1 MASKAFKPLVLVLAL
16 VAGGSVQTLALAADN
31 ESDGSRRIEVGF
43 SPEGSAQKL
52 VLSTIDAATSS
63 IRVAA
68 YVFTSP
74 DVTRALIAAKQ
85 RGVDV
90 AVIAD
95 YRSNLEDQRS
105 GAGRHALTLL
115 AKAGIPTRTIKVYP
129 IHHDKFMVVDGMAV
143 ETGSFN
149 LTAAAA
155 KSNSENALVVWNDPA
170 LAETYHNTSEF
181 LRTFVHP
188 SHCSEIPSTEPT
200 WECLK
205 AESPSSPVAPQ
216 ELAVE

>member
-16 VAGGSVQTLALAADN
+16 VAGVSVQTLALAADN

-52 VLSTIDAATSS
+52 VLRTIDAATSS

-74 DVTRALIAAKQ
+74 DVTRALVAAKQ

-95 YRSNLEDQRS
+95 HRSNLEEQRS
-105 GAGRHALTLL
+105 TAGRHALTLL
-115 AKAGIPTRTIKVYP
+115 AKAGIPTRTVKAYP

-149 LTAAAA
+149 FTAAA

-170 LAETYHNTSEF
+170 LAETY
-181 LRTFVHP
+181 L
-188 SHCSEIPSTEPT
+188 SHWQSRWDQGQAFTA
-200 WECLK
+200 K
-205 AESPSSPVAPQ
+205 Y
-216 ELAVE
+216 

>member
-16 VAGGSVQTLALAADN
+16 VAGVSVQTLALAADN

-52 VLSTIDAATSS
+52 VLRTIDAATSS

-74 DVTRALIAAKQ
+74 DVTRALVAAKQ

-95 YRSNLEDQRS
+95 HRSNLEEQRS
-105 GAGRHALTLL
+105 TAGRHALTLL
-115 AKAGIPTRTIKVYP
+115 AKAGIPTRTVKAYP

-149 LTAAAA
+149 FTAAA

-170 LAETYHNTSEF
+170 LAETYLNHWQSRWDQGQAF
-181 LRTFVHP
+181 KV
-188 SHCSEIPSTEPT
+188 
-200 WECLK
+200 K
-205 AESPSSPVAPQ
+205 Y
-216 ELAVE
+216 

>member
-1 MASKAFKPLVLVLAL
+1 MASKAFKPLVLVLVL
-16 VAGGSVQTLALAADN
+16 VAGVSVQTLALAADN

-52 VLSTIDAATSS
+52 VLRTIDAATSS

-74 DVTRALIAAKQ
+74 DVTRALVAAKQ

-95 YRSNLEDQRS
+95 HRSNLEEQRS
-105 GAGRHALTLL
+105 TAGRHALTLL
-115 AKAGIPTRTIKVYP
+115 AKAGIPTRTVKAYP

-149 LTAAAA
+149 FTAAA

-170 LAETYHNTSEF
+170 LAETYLNHWQSRWDQGQAF
-181 LRTFVHP
+181 KV
-188 SHCSEIPSTEPT
+188 
-200 WECLK
+200 K
-205 AESPSSPVAPQ
+205 Y
-216 ELAVE
+216 

>member
-1 MASKAFKPLVLVLAL
+1 MASKAFKPLVLVLVLVLAL
-16 VAGGSVQTLALAADN
+16 VAGVSVQTLALAADN

-115 AKAGIPTRTIKVYP
+115 AKAGIPTRTIKAYP

-149 LTAAAA
+149 FTAAAA

-170 LAETYHNTSEF
+170 LAETY
-181 LRTFVHP
+181 L
-188 SHCSEIPSTEPT
+188 SHWQSRWDQGQAFTA
-200 WECLK
+200 K
-205 AESPSSPVAPQ
+205 Y
-216 ELAVE
+216 

>member
-1 MASKAFKPLVLVLAL
+1 MASKAFKPLVLVLVLAL
-16 VAGGSVQTLALAADN
+16 VAGVSVQTLALAADN

-115 AKAGIPTRTIKVYP
+115 AKAGIPTRTIKAYP

-149 LTAAAA
+149 FTAAAA

-170 LAETYHNTSEF
+170 LAETY
-181 LRTFVHP
+181 L
-188 SHCSEIPSTEPT
+188 SHWQSRWDQGQAFTA
-200 WECLK
+200 K
-205 AESPSSPVAPQ
+205 Y
-216 ELAVE
+216 

>member
-1 MASKAFKPLVLVLAL
+1 MVSRVFKPLALTMAL
-16 VAGGSVQTLALAADN
+16 VAGVSQQVLALAADN
-31 ESDGSRRIEVGF
+31 EGDGSRRIDVGF

-52 VLSTIDAATSS
+52 VLRTIDAATSS

-74 DVTRALIAAKQ
+74 DVTRALVAAKQ

-90 AVIAD
+90 AVVAD
-95 YRSNLEDQRS
+95 HRSNLEEARS
-105 GAGRHALTLL
+105 TAGRHALTLL
-115 AKAGIPTRTIKVYP
+115 AKAGIPTRTVKSYP

-149 LTAAAA
+149 FTAAA

-170 LAETYHNTSEF
+170 LAETYLNHWQSRWDQGQAF
-181 LRTFVHP
+181 KV
-188 SHCSEIPSTEPT
+188 
-200 WECLK
+200 K
-205 AESPSSPVAPQ
+205 Y
-216 ELAVE
+216 

>member
-16 VAGGSVQTLALAADN
+16 VAGVSVQTLALAADN

-52 VLSTIDAATSS
+52 VLRTIDAATSS

-74 DVTRALIAAKQ
+74 DVTRALVAAKQ

-95 YRSNLEDQRS
+95 HRSNLEEQCS
-105 GAGRHALTLL
+105 TAGRHALTLL
-115 AKAGIPTRTIKVYP
+115 AKAGIPTRTVKAYP

-149 LTAAAA
+149 FTAAAA

-170 LAETYHNTSEF
+170 LAETY
-181 LRTFVHP
+181 L
-188 SHCSEIPSTEPT
+188 SHWQSRWDQGQAFTA
-200 WECLK
+200 K
-205 AESPSSPVAPQ
+205 Y
-216 ELAVE
+216 

>member
-1 MASKAFKPLVLVLAL
+1 MASKAFKPLVLVLVLVLAL
-16 VAGGSVQTLALAADN
+16 VAGVSVQTLALAADN

-115 AKAGIPTRTIKVYP
+115 AKAGIPTRTIKAYP

-149 LTAAAA
+149 FTAAAA

-170 LAETYHNTSEF
+170 LAETY
-181 LRTFVHP
+181 L
-188 SHCSEIPSTEPT
+188 SHWQSR
-200 WECLK
+200 WDQGQAFK
-205 AESPSSPVAPQ
+205 AKY
-216 ELAVE
+216 

>member
-31 ESDGSRRIEVGF
+31 EGDGSRRIEVGF

-52 VLSTIDAATSS
+52 VLRTIDAATSS

-68 YVFTSP
+68 YVLTSP

-95 YRSNLEDQRS
+95 YRSNP

-115 AKAGIPTRTIKVYP
+115 AKAGIPTRTIKAYP
-129 IHHDKFMVVDGMAV
+129 IHHDKFIVVDGMAV

-149 LTAAAA
+149 FTAAAA
-155 KSNSENALVVWNDPA
+155 KGNSENALVVWNDPA
-170 LAETYHNTSEF
+170 LAETYLIHWQSRWDQGQAF
-181 LRTFVHP
+181 
-188 SHCSEIPSTEPT
+188 
-200 WECLK
+200 K
-205 AESPSSPVAPQ
+205 AKY
-216 ELAVE
+216 

>member
-31 ESDGSRRIEVGF
+31 EGDGSRRIEVGF

-52 VLSTIDAATSS
+52 VLRTIDAATRS

-68 YVFTSP
+68 YVLTSP

-105 GAGRHALTLL
+105 GAGRHSLTLL
-115 AKAGIPTRTIKVYP
+115 AKAGIPTRTIKAYP
-129 IHHDKFMVVDGMAV
+129 IHHDKFIVVDGMAV

-149 LTAAAA
+149 FTAAAA
-155 KSNSENALVVWNDPA
+155 KGNSENALVVWNDPA
-170 LAETYHNTSEF
+170 LAETYLIHWQSRWDQGQAF
-181 LRTFVHP
+181 
-188 SHCSEIPSTEPT
+188 
-200 WECLK
+200 K
-205 AESPSSPVAPQ
+205 AKY
-216 ELAVE
+216 

>member
-1 MASKAFKPLVLVLAL
+1 MVSRVFKPLALTMAL
-16 VAGGSVQTLALAADN
+16 VAGVSQQVLALAADN
-31 ESDGSRRIEVGF
+31 EGDGSRRIDVGF

-52 VLSTIDAATSS
+52 VLRTIDAATSS

-74 DVTRALIAAKQ
+74 DVTRALVAAKQ

-90 AVIAD
+90 AVVAD
-95 YRSNLEDQRS
+95 HRSNLEEARS
-105 GAGRHALTLL
+105 TAGRHALTLL
-115 AKAGIPTRTIKVYP
+115 AKAGIPTRTVKSYP

-149 LTAAAA
+149 FTAAA

-170 LAETYHNTSEF
+170 LAETY
-181 LRTFVHP
+181 L
-188 SHCSEIPSTEPT
+188 SHWQSR
-200 WECLK
+200 WDQGQAFK
-205 AESPSSPVAPQ
+205 VKY
-216 ELAVE
+216 

>member
-1 MASKAFKPLVLVLAL
+1 MVSRVFKPLALTMAL
-16 VAGGSVQTLALAADN
+16 VAGGSQQVLALAADN
-31 ESDGSRRIEVGF
+31 EGDGSRRIDVGF

-52 VLSTIDAATSS
+52 VLRTIDAATSS

-74 DVTRALIAAKQ
+74 DVTRALVVAKQ

-90 AVIAD
+90 AVVAD
-95 YRSNLEDQRS
+95 HRSNLEEARS
-105 GAGRHALTLL
+105 TAGRHALTLL
-115 AKAGIPTRTIKVYP
+115 AKAGIPTRTVKSYP

-149 LTAAAA
+149 FTAAA

-170 LAETYHNTSEF
+170 LAETYLNHWQSRWDQGQAF
-181 LRTFVHP
+181 KV
-188 SHCSEIPSTEPT
+188 
-200 WECLK
+200 K
-205 AESPSSPVAPQ
+205 Y
-216 ELAVE
+216 

>member
-16 VAGGSVQTLALAADN
+16 VAGVSVQTLALAADN

-52 VLSTIDAATSS
+52 VLRTIDAATSS

-74 DVTRALIAAKQ
+74 DVTRALVAAKQ

-95 YRSNLEDQRS
+95 HRSNLEEQRS
-105 GAGRHALTLL
+105 TAGRHALTLL
-115 AKAGIPTRTIKVYP
+115 AKAGIPTRTVKSYP

-149 LTAAAA
+149 FTAAA

-170 LAETYHNTSEF
+170 LAETYLNHWQSRWDQGQAF
-181 LRTFVHP
+181 KV
-188 SHCSEIPSTEPT
+188 
-200 WECLK
+200 K
-205 AESPSSPVAPQ
+205 Y
-216 ELAVE
+216 

>member
-1 MASKAFKPLVLVLAL
+1 MASKAFKPLVLVLVLVLAL
-16 VAGGSVQTLALAADN
+16 VAGVSVQTLALAADN

-115 AKAGIPTRTIKVYP
+115 AKAGIPTRTIKAYP
-129 IHHDKFMVVDGMAV
+129 IHHDKFIVVDGMAV

-149 LTAAAA
+149 FTAAAA
-155 KSNSENALVVWNDPA
+155 KGNSENALVVWNDPT
-170 LAETYHNTSEF
+170 LAETYLTHWQSRWDQGQAF
-181 LRTFVHP
+181 
-188 SHCSEIPSTEPT
+188 
-200 WECLK
+200 K
-205 AESPSSPVAPQ
+205 AKY
-216 ELAVE
+216 

>member
-1 MASKAFKPLVLVLAL
+1 MASKAFKPLVLVLVLAL
-16 VAGGSVQTLALAADN
+16 VAGVSVQTLALAADN

-115 AKAGIPTRTIKVYP
+115 AKAGIPTRTIKAYP

-149 LTAAAA
+149 FTAAAA
-155 KSNSENALVVWNDPA
+155 KGNSENALVVWNDPE
-170 LAETYHNTSEF
+170 LAETYLTHWQSRWDQGQAF
-181 LRTFVHP
+181 
-188 SHCSEIPSTEPT
+188 
-200 WECLK
+200 K
-205 AESPSSPVAPQ
+205 AKY
-216 ELAVE
+216 

>member
-1 MASKAFKPLVLVLAL
+1 MVSKAFKPLVLVLVLAL
-16 VAGGSVQTLALAADN
+16 VAGVSVQTLALAADN

-52 VLSTIDAATSS
+52 VLRTIDAATSS

-74 DVTRALIAAKQ
+74 DVTRALVAAKQ

-95 YRSNLEDQRS
+95 HRSNLEEQRS
-105 GAGRHALTLL
+105 TAGRHALTLL
-115 AKAGIPTRTIKVYP
+115 AKAGIPTRTVKAYP

-149 LTAAAA
+149 FTAAAA

-170 LAETYHNTSEF
+170 LAETY
-181 LRTFVHP
+181 L
-188 SHCSEIPSTEPT
+188 SHWQSR
-200 WECLK
+200 WDQGQAFK
-205 AESPSSPVAPQ
+205 VKY
-216 ELAVE
+216 

>member
-1 MASKAFKPLVLVLAL
+1 MVSRVFKPLALTMAL
-16 VAGGSVQTLALAADN
+16 VAGGSQQVLALAADN
-31 ESDGSRRIEVGF
+31 EGDGSRRIDVGF

-52 VLSTIDAATSS
+52 VLRTIDAATSS

-74 DVTRALIAAKQ
+74 DVTRALVVAKQ

-90 AVIAD
+90 AVVAD
-95 YRSNLEDQRS
+95 HRSNLEEARS
-105 GAGRHALTLL
+105 TAGRHALTLL
-115 AKAGIPTRTIKVYP
+115 AKAGIPTRTVKSYS

-149 LTAAAA
+149 FTAAA

-170 LAETYHNTSEF
+170 LAETYLNHWQSRWDQGQAF
-181 LRTFVHP
+181 KV
-188 SHCSEIPSTEPT
+188 
-200 WECLK
+200 K
-205 AESPSSPVAPQ
+205 Y
-216 ELAVE
+216 

>member
-1 MASKAFKPLVLVLAL
+1 MVSRGFKPLALVLAL
-16 VAGGSVQTLALAADN
+16 IAGGSVQTLALAANTDG
-31 ESDGSRRIEVGF
+31 DGSRRIEVGF
-43 SPEGSAQKL
+43 SPEGSAQNL
-52 VLSTIDAATSS
+52 VLRTIDAATSS

-90 AVIAD
+90 AVVAD
-95 YRSNLEDQRS
+95 HRSNLEEQRS
-105 GAGRHALTLL
+105 TAGRHALTLL
-115 AKAGIPTRTIKVYP
+115 AKAGIPTRTVKAYP

-149 LTAAAA
+149 FTAAA

-170 LAETYHNTSEF
+170 LAETYLNHWQSRWDQGQAF
-181 LRTFVHP
+181 KV
-188 SHCSEIPSTEPT
+188 
-200 WECLK
+200 K
-205 AESPSSPVAPQ
+205 Y
-216 ELAVE
+216 

>member
-1 MASKAFKPLVLVLAL
+1 MVSRVFKPLALVLAL
-16 VAGGSVQTLALAADN
+16 IAGGSVQTLALAANTDG
-31 ESDGSRRIEVGF
+31 DGSRRIEVGF

-52 VLSTIDAATSS
+52 VLRTIDAATSS

-90 AVIAD
+90 AVVAD
-95 YRSNLEDQRS
+95 HRSNLEEQRS

-115 AKAGIPTRTIKVYP
+115 AKAGIPTRTVKAYP
-129 IHHDKFMVVDGMAV
+129 IHHDKFIVVDGIAV

-149 LTAAAA
+149 FTAAAA
-155 KSNSENALVVWNDPA
+155 KGNSENALVVWNDPE
-170 LAETYHNTSEF
+170 LAETYLTHWQSRWDQGQAF
-181 LRTFVHP
+181 
-188 SHCSEIPSTEPT
+188 
-200 WECLK
+200 K
-205 AESPSSPVAPQ
+205 AKS
-216 ELAVE
+216 

>member
-1 MASKAFKPLVLVLAL
+1 MVSRGFKPLALVLAL
-16 VAGGSVQTLALAADN
+16 IAGGSVQTLALAANTDG
-31 ESDGSRRIEVGF
+31 DGSRRIEVGF

-52 VLSTIDAATSS
+52 VLSTINAATSS

-115 AKAGIPTRTIKVYP
+115 AKAGIPTRTIKAYP

-149 LTAAAA
+149 FTAAA

-170 LAETYHNTSEF
+170 LAETYLNHWQSRWDQGQAF
-181 LRTFVHP
+181 KV
-188 SHCSEIPSTEPT
+188 
-200 WECLK
+200 K
-205 AESPSSPVAPQ
+205 Y
-216 ELAVE
+216 

>member
-1 MASKAFKPLVLVLAL
+1 MVSNAFKPLVLVLAL

-31 ESDGSRRIEVGF
+31 EGDGSRRIEVGF

-52 VLSTIDAATSS
+52 VLRTIDAATSS

-74 DVTRALIAAKQ
+74 DVTRALVAAKQ

-95 YRSNLEDQRS
+95 HRSNLEEARS
-105 GAGRHALTLL
+105 TAGRHALTLL
-115 AKAGIPTRTIKVYP
+115 AKAGIPTRTVKVYP
-129 IHHDKFMVVDGMAV
+129 IHHDKFIVVDGMAV

-149 LTAAAA
+149 FTAAAA

-170 LAETYHNTSEF
+170 LAETYLNHWQSRWDQGQAF
-181 LRTFVHP
+181 KV
-188 SHCSEIPSTEPT
+188 
-200 WECLK
+200 K
-205 AESPSSPVAPQ
+205 Y
-216 ELAVE
+216 

>member
-1 MASKAFKPLVLVLAL
+1 MVSKVFKPLALVLAL
-16 VAGGSVQTLALAADN
+16 IAGGSVQTLALAANTDG
-31 ESDGSRRIEVGF
+31 DGSRRIEVGF

-52 VLSTIDAATSS
+52 VLRTIDAATSS

-68 YVFTSP
+68 YVFTNP

-90 AVIAD
+90 AVVAD
-95 YRSNLEDQRS
+95 HRSNLEEQRS

-115 AKAGIPTRTIKVYP
+115 AKAGIPTRTVKAYP
-129 IHHDKFMVVDGMAV
+129 IHHDKFIVVDGMAV

-149 LTAAAA
+149 FTAAAA

-170 LAETYHNTSEF
+170 LAETYLTHWQSRWDQGQAFTA
-181 LRTFVHP
+181 
-188 SHCSEIPSTEPT
+188 
-200 WECLK
+200 K
-205 AESPSSPVAPQ
+205 Y
-216 ELAVE
+216 

>member
-1 MASKAFKPLVLVLAL
+1 MVSRVFKPLALVLAL
-16 VAGGSVQTLALAADN
+16 IAGGSVQTLALAANTDG
-31 ESDGSRRIEVGF
+31 DGSRRIEVGF

-52 VLSTIDAATSS
+52 VLRTIDAATSS

-90 AVIAD
+90 AVVAD
-95 YRSNLEDQRS
+95 HRSNLEEQRS

-115 AKAGIPTRTIKVYP
+115 AKAGIPTRTVKAYP
-129 IHHDKFMVVDGMAV
+129 IHHDKFIVVDGIAV

-149 LTAAAA
+149 FTAAAA
-155 KSNSENALVVWNDPA
+155 KGNSENALVVWNDPE
-170 LAETYHNTSEF
+170 LAETYLTHWQSRWDQGQAF
-181 LRTFVHP
+181 
-188 SHCSEIPSTEPT
+188 
-200 WECLK
+200 K
-205 AESPSSPVAPQ
+205 AKY
-216 ELAVE
+216 

>member
-1 MASKAFKPLVLVLAL
+1 MVSRVFKPLALVLAL
-16 VAGGSVQTLALAADN
+16 IAGGSVQTLALAANTDG
-31 ESDGSRRIEVGF
+31 DGSRRIEVGF

-74 DVTRALIAAKQ
+74 DVTRALVAAKQ

-90 AVIAD
+90 AVVAD
-95 YRSNLEDQRS
+95 HRSNLEEARS
-105 GAGRHALTLL
+105 TAGRHALTLL
-115 AKAGIPTRTIKVYP
+115 AKAGIPTRTVKSYP

-149 LTAAAA
+149 FTAAA

-170 LAETYHNTSEF
+170 LAETYLNHWQSRWDQGQAF
-181 LRTFVHP
+181 KV
-188 SHCSEIPSTEPT
+188 
-200 WECLK
+200 K
-205 AESPSSPVAPQ
+205 Y
-216 ELAVE
+216 

>member
-1 MASKAFKPLVLVLAL
+1 MVSRGFKPLILVLAL
-16 VAGGSVQTLALAADN
+16 IAGGSVQTLALAADS
-31 ESDGSRRIEVGF
+31 EGDGSRRIEVGF

-52 VLSTIDAATSS
+52 VLRTIDAATSS

-68 YVFTSP
+68 YVFTNP
-74 DVTRALIAAKQ
+74 DVTRALVAAKQ

-95 YRSNLEDQRS
+95 HRSNLEEARS
-105 GAGRHALTLL
+105 TAGRHALTLL
-115 AKAGIPTRTIKVYP
+115 AKAGIPTRTVKSYP

-149 LTAAAA
+149 FTAAT

-170 LAETYHNTSEF
+170 LAETYLNHWQSRWDQGQAF
-181 LRTFVHP
+181 KV
-188 SHCSEIPSTEPT
+188 
-200 WECLK
+200 K
-205 AESPSSPVAPQ
+205 Y
-216 ELAVE
+216 